1 MSTNLFI
8 NEFIEDKQNASKHNL
23 SFTKSKCNCGISVNK
38 KNKKSKS
45 LKSLNKSR
53 KTRKNKK

>member
-1 MSTNLFI
+1 MVTLITN
-8 NEFIEDKQNASKHNL
+8 DNL
-23 SFTKSKCNCGISVNK
+23 SFTISKCNCGISVNK

>member
-1 MSTNLFI
+1 MVTLITNDNLF
-8 NEFIEDKQNASKHNL
+8 
-23 SFTKSKCNCGISVNK
+23 FTKSKCNCGISVNK

-45 LKSLNKSR
+45 LKSLKSLNKSR

>member
-1 MSTNLFI
+1 MVTLITN
-8 NEFIEDKQNASKHNL
+8 DNL

-45 LKSLNKSR
+45 LKSLKSLNKSR
-53 KTRKNKK
+53 KTRKNKL

>member
-1 MSTNLFI
+1 MVTLITN
-8 NEFIEDKQNASKHNL
+8 DNL
-23 SFTKSKCNCGISVNK
+23 TFTKSKCNCGISVNK

-45 LKSLNKSR
+45 LKSLKSLNKSR

>member
-1 MSTNLFI
+1 MVTLITN
-8 NEFIEDKQNASKHNL
+8 DNL
-23 SFTKSKCNCGISVNK
+23 TFTKSKCNCGISVNK

-53 KTRKNKK
+53 KTRKNKNKKQN

>member
-1 MSTNLFI
+1 MVTLITNV
-8 NEFIEDKQNASKHNL
+8 NL